1 MTGHVVAR
9 AARLLIVEVPRVFIV
24 ASNLLCSAC
33 QQQQQRQQHPQQL
46 HSAGSV
52 PFFCEWG
59 CGHTDRTGVAQT
71 SIGLL
76 RVERFFFIIL
86 YFPAQFGK
94 CFRLSLSLLIQLATA
109 GNLLAAVQ

>member
-46 HSAGSV
+46 HSAGSF
-52 PFFCEWG
+52 PFFFASG
-59 CGHTDRTGVAQT
+59 GVGT
-71 SIGLL
+71 LTVPVL
-76 RVERFFFIIL
+76 
-86 YFPAQFGK
+86 PK
-94 CFRLSLSLLIQLATA
+94 PQLDYC
-109 GNLLAAVQ
+109 V